1 MPVILSQLFASQ
13 IHTECVKNE
22 HFIVH
27 HGVTLEVL
35 LSELL
40 DSCQRMDE
48 VFMTGYPLIFSTC
61 VRLLECEYGH
71 VSEHDLQVFL
81 QKVMSLL
88 HLLPSM
94 TSEMPVHEE
103 MKEKEKAKAK
113 EEMLK
118 RLIPSLMG
126 EIPAV
131 IAPSLH
137 STLLTSLTTM
147 LTTFSSSSS
156 SSSPSS
162 SSSSPSPSPVLTG
175 VLYLSLAMVI
185 PTSGEALSTSGAQFL
200 PPLFAALSDKVWFV
214 RQSAERFGF
223 LLIASCKHLA
233 EDMIYG
239 LIQSFQHQL
248 QQIEQVN
255 DLSVCFS

>member
-22 HFIVH
+22 HVILH

-40 DSCQRMDE
+40 DECQTMNE
-48 VFMTGYPLIFSTC
+48 GFSTGYPLIFSTC
-61 VRLLECEYGH
+61 VRLLEHEYGH

-88 HLLPSM
+88 LSPPLPPLPS
-94 TSEMPVHEE
+94 TASEIPVQEVT
-103 MKEKEKAKAK
+103 EKEK

-137 STLLTSLTTM
+137 STLLTALTTM

-156 SSSPSS
+156 S
-162 SSSSPSPSPVLTG
+162 PVLMG
-175 VLYLSLAMVI
+175 VVYLSLAMVI
-185 PTSGEALSTSGAQFL
+185 PMSGEALSTSGADFL
-200 PPLFAALSDKVWFV
+200 PPLFAALLDKSWFV

-223 LLIASCKHLA
+223 MLIASCEHLA
-233 EDMIYG
+233 EKMIHG
-239 LIQSFQHQL
+239 LIQSFQQQL
-248 QQIEQVN
+248 QQMEQEN
-255 DLSVCFS
+255 DLCVCFSLKR